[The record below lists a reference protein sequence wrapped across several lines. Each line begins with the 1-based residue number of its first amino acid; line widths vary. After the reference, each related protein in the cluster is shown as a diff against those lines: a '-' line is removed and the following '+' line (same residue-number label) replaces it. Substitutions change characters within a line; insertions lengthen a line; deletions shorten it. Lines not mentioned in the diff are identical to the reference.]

1 MSATNLTTPCRV
13 SIYWDRMDAW
23 FAATVR
29 SQDAATGRYE
39 VLYDDDNETEFMFLA
54 PVDAEGVARAR
65 GAPCR
70 LMDAT
75 PPVEDVARDVAEGT
89 RVEVYWDREDRWY
102 AGTVADRCEETAGT
116 FLVEYDD
123 GDSEMI
129 TFAARDAH
137 GRVRRG
143 PPYRVIDDAST
154 PRPSRP
160 PSRRVPRPW
169 IAAAR
174 LPSQ

>member
-1 MSATNLTTPCRV
+1 
-13 SIYWDRMDAW
+13 MDAW

-29 SQDAATGRYE
+29 SRDAATGRYE

-75 PPVEDVARDVAEGT
+75 RPVEDVARDVDEGA
-89 RVEVYWDREDRWY
+89 RVEVYWNREDRWY
-102 AGTVADRCEETAGT
+102 ARTVADRCEETAGK
-116 FLVEYDD
+116 FLEYAD

-143 PPYRVIDDAST
+143 PACRIIVDAR

-160 PSRRVPRPW
+160 PSRRAPRPW

-174 LPSQ
+174 LLGSEDR

>member
-70 LMDAT
+70 LVDAT
-75 PPVEDVARDVAEGT
+75 PPVDGS
-89 RVEVYWDREDRWY
+89 WDC
-102 AGTVADRCEETAGT
+102 ACCV
-116 FLVEYDD
+116 LVHV
-123 GDSEMI
+123 SVCL
-129 TFAARDAH
+129 FA
-137 GRVRRG
+137 V
-143 PPYRVIDDAST
+143 
-154 PRPSRP
+154 
-160 PSRRVPRPW
+160 
-169 IAAAR
+169 
-174 LPSQ
+174 